1 MKKQS
6 NFQHTLALIVI
17 GVGLIVV
24 GVAAMT
30 LLAMRQPQPDPV
42 MASSVIPVEAD
53 YPAPELTLND
63 LDGNTHSLADYSG
76 QVVLVNMWATWCP
89 PCVSELPTLNAFYG
103 DYSERGFVIIGI
115 DDGEKLEV
123 VKEYVARTGLIFP
136 IWIDPSYLA
145 ERAFNTM
152 SLPSSF
158 VIDRTGRV
166 RLQWVGAISR
176 AILEKYVLPII
187 KE

>member
-1 MKKQS
+1 MNKQS
-6 NFQHTLALIVI
+6 HFQRTLALIVI
-17 GVGLIVV
+17 GMGLIVV
-24 GVAAMT
+24 GVTAMT
-30 LLAMRQPQPDPV
+30 LIALRQAHPDRE
-42 MASSVIPVEAD
+42 MAASVIPAEAD

-63 LDGNTHSLADYSG
+63 LDGSSRSLADYLG

-89 PCVSELPTLNAFYG
+89 PCVSELPMLNAFYDDHAEG
-103 DYSERGFVIIGI
+103 GFVIIGI
-115 DDGEKLEV
+115 DDGEELEV

-136 IWIDPSYLA
+136 IWIDPTYLA
-145 ERAFNTM
+145 ESAFNTM

-158 VIDRTGRV
+158 VIDRTGRI

-176 AILEKYVLPII
+176 DMLVKYVLPII